1 MKKII
6 ILFSIILILTS
17 CWNNNIENT
26 TKQNKMIEKNYIQ
39 IPVDEFTKEIKNPEN
54 ILLDIRTPQELPMFG
69 KIRENQLLINYND
82 LNFPTE
88 ISKLDKNKKYL
99 VYCWHWNRSRWA
111 VEYMK
116 KQGFTDV
123 VDLKWWI
130 DEWVIQW
137 GNIIKW

>member
-1 MKKII
+1 
-6 ILFSIILILTS
+6 
-17 CWNNNIENT
+17 
-26 TKQNKMIEKNYIQ
+26 
-39 IPVDEFTKEIKNPEN
+39 
-54 ILLDIRTPQELPMFG
+54 MFG

-111 VEYMK
+111 VQYMK

-137 GNIIKW
+137 ENIIKW

>member
-137 GNIIKW
+137 ENIIKW

>member
-6 ILFSIILILTS
+6 LLFSIIFFLTS

-26 TKQNKMIEKNYIQ
+26 TKQNKMIEKNYTQ
-39 IPVDEFTKEIKNPEN
+39 ISVKDFKKELENTEN
-54 ILLDIRTPQELPMFG
+54 ILLDIRTPQELPMFW
-69 KIRENQLLINYND
+69 KIRENQILINYND
-82 LNFPTE
+82 LSFPTK

-99 VYCWHWNRSRWA
+99 VYCWHWNRSRGA

-116 KQGFTDV
+116 KQGFTNIM
-123 VDLKWWI
+123 DLKWWI

-137 GNIIKW
+137 ESVIK